1 MTRKNPGILADFEP
15 EIEARARRIHG
26 QTLRNKRKKQQ
37 EQANSEET
45 TSATTEES
53 TDSSQNP
60 AISESTSTN
69 PFDANN
75 TPRANPTPNEP
86 MGDQTIR
93 ELAAAPTVQ
102 QPLCITFPQGT
113 TPFQLKTILIHLLP
127 TFHRLPS
134 ESPHKHLTEFH
145 LVCSSMKP
153 QGVSEDQI
161 KLRAFS
167 FSLSRIAKD
176 WLFYLPPNS
185 ITTWTKLHSKF
196 LDRFFPATKASE
208 IRRSILGIKQKHEE
222 SLYEY
227 WNVIRSCAQAA
238 HNMD

>member
-1 MTRKNPGILADFEP
+1 MTGKNPCTVVDFEP
-15 EIEARARRIHG
+15 EIEARARRVHVH
-26 QTLRNKRKKQQ
+26 TLRNKRKKQQ
-37 EQANSEET
+37 EQANYEET

-69 PFDANN
+69 PVDANN

-93 ELAAAPTVQ
+93 ELAATPTVQ

-113 TPFQLKTILIHLLP
+113 TPFQLKTGLIHLLP
-127 TFHRLPS
+127 TLDGLPS

-153 QGVSEDQI
+153 QGVSKDQ
-161 KLRAFS
+161 LNYEHF
-167 FSLSRIAKD
+167 
-176 WLFYLPPNS
+176 
-185 ITTWTKLHSKF
+185 HF
-196 LDRFFPATKASE
+196 LYRE
-208 IRRSILGIKQKHEE
+208 
-222 SLYEY
+222 
-227 WNVIRSCAQAA
+227 
-238 HNMD
+238 